1 MLIFLHLIWR
11 LWRGTVWCSNKFLQV
26 GMGASSEHSTFEKIC
41 PTTNEEWRYDGQEGP
56 GDDLCVWSFLWVHLL
71 VIYDHVAIPGTSGG
85 HEVIPNVS
93 AGICSDELTEGIDGT
108 KTSTRFSRTLE
119 NQRGD
124 GEVDARF
131 YVTAEKGS
139 ERASVDE
146 EGAAGGIA
154 KARGNGSGVD

>member
-1 MLIFLHLIWR
+1 
-11 LWRGTVWCSNKFLQV
+11 
-26 GMGASSEHSTFEKIC
+26 
-41 PTTNEEWRYDGQEGP
+41 
-56 GDDLCVWSFLWVHLL
+56 LWVHLL
-71 VIYDHVAIPGTSGG
+71 VIYDHVAVPGTSGG
-85 HEVIPNVS
+85 YEIIPNDS

-146 EGAAGGIA
+146 EWAAGGIV
-154 KARGNGSGVD
+154 KAGGNGSGVD